1 MQATKCVHNYFLD
14 SFMVTYGMDSPQR
27 AANGKTFYTDEIA
40 DKIVD
45 AVRSG
50 LTVDKAAELVGLE
63 PKTVQNW
70 CGKRRT
76 FGERVKKAR
85 REHEVSLLRSI
96 ELAGEKSWQA
106 RAWLAE
112 RIHGYA
118 VPSARLQVSGSV
130 EHGMSNNLA
139 QLLAGVASQRREK
152 KAQVIEAQ
160 EVKALEEPKSKYN
173 SYCATDD
180 IQPIVTPTLSNPGD
194 ALPLERKAKHKAMRR
209 RKPRAESLA
218 KYPPATTPPTG
229 QPPAS
234 F

>member
-1 MQATKCVHNYFLD
+1 
-14 SFMVTYGMDSPQR
+14 MDSPQR

-85 REHEVSLLRSI
+85 REHEVALLRSI

-130 EHGMSNNLA
+130 EHGMSANLA
-139 QLLAGVASQRREK
+139 QLLAGVASRRKEK
-152 KAQVIEAQ
+152 QAQVIECQ
-160 EVKALEEPKSKYN
+160 EVKALPQPKSKYN
-173 SYCATDD
+173 SYCATDNP
-180 IQPIVTPTLSNPGD
+180 QPIVTPILANSND
-194 ALPLERKAKHKAMRR
+194 ALPLARKAKHKAMRR
-209 RKPRAESLA
+209 RKPRAESLRN
-218 KYPPATTPPTG
+218 YPPTTTPL
-229 QPPAS
+229 PAS
-234 F
+234 PPPVSHA

>member
-1 MQATKCVHNYFLD
+1 
-14 SFMVTYGMDSPQR
+14 MDSPQR

-85 REHEVSLLRSI
+85 REHEVALLRSI

-130 EHGMSNNLA
+130 EHGMSANLA
-139 QLLAGVASQRREK
+139 QLLAGVASRRKEK
-152 KAQVIEAQ
+152 QAQVIECQ
-160 EVKALEEPKSKYN
+160 EVKALPQPKSKYN
-173 SYCATDD
+173 TYCATNER
-180 IQPIVTPTLSNPGD
+180 QPIVTTTLPGNNNSPD
-194 ALPLERKAKHKAMRR
+194 FARKTKHKAMRR

-218 KYPPATTPPTG
+218 KYPPTTTPPAG
-229 QPPAS
+229 QPPPVSHA
-234 F
+234 

>member
-1 MQATKCVHNYFLD
+1 
-14 SFMVTYGMDSPQR
+14 MDSPQR

-70 CGKRRT
+70 CGKRRA

-85 REHEVSLLRSI
+85 REHEVALLRSI

-112 RIHGYA
+112 RIHGYSI
-118 VPSARLQVSGSV
+118 PSARLQVSGSV
-130 EHGMSNNLA
+130 EHGMASNLA
-139 QLLAGVASQRREK
+139 QLLAGVASRRKEK
-152 KAQVIEAQ
+152 QAQVIECQ
-160 EVKALEEPKSKYN
+160 EFKALPQPKSEYN
-173 SYCATDD
+173 SYCATDNP
-180 IQPIVTPTLSNPGD
+180 QPIVTTTPKISG
-194 ALPLERKAKHKAMRR
+194 KVKHKAMRR

-218 KYPPATTPPTG
+218 KYPPTTTPLPDS
-229 QPPAS
+229 PPQIS
-234 F
+234 HT

>member
-1 MQATKCVHNYFLD
+1 
-14 SFMVTYGMDSPQR
+14 MDSPQR

-70 CGKRRT
+70 CGKRRA

-85 REHEVSLLRSI
+85 REHEVALLRSI

-130 EHGMSNNLA
+130 EHGMASNLA
-139 QLLAGVASQRREK
+139 QLLAGVASRRKEK
-152 KAQVIEAQ
+152 QAQVIDCQ
-160 EVKALEEPKSKYN
+160 EVKALPQPKSEYN
-173 SYCATDD
+173 SYCATDNLE
-180 IQPIVTPTLSNPGD
+180 PIVTTTSKISGKP
-194 ALPLERKAKHKAMRR
+194 KHKAMRR

-218 KYPPATTPPTG
+218 KYPPTTTPP
-229 QPPAS
+229 PAS
-234 F
+234 PPPVSHA